1 MLLKRNDVN
10 PDKADKWSR
19 TPLARAAKNEYEEVV
34 RMLLKENDVNPDKA
48 DKWSRTP
55 LLWALENGYEGIAK
69 LLQESTDLVPKYTAR
84 PEPTESL
91 SPELSEPPEP
101 PSKRTRRFL
110 ATKDKPQH
118 FPLRLLD
125 LSS

>member
-19 TPLARAAKNEYEEVV
+19 TPLARAAKNGHEEVV

-55 LLWALENGYEGIAK
+55 LLWALENGYEGIVK
-69 LLQESTDLVPKYTAR
+69 LLRESTDLVPKYTAR
-84 PEPTESL
+84 RNRQ
-91 SPELSEPPEP
+91 SPSP
-101 PSKRTRRFL
+101 PSRPSHL
-110 ATKDKPQH
+110 N
-118 FPLRLLD
+118 LLPKGPAGFGNQG
-125 LSS
+125 